1 MKKTFLVCIA
11 FSMALPFVACK
22 QASSESQSQSEP
34 QSKTTTSMIG
44 NYVTSDYNQRSE
56 GYDFI
61 AVSITSLTDS
71 TAKIAV
77 RSRADIKKPTCRFD
91 AVGAMQ
97 GKDTLTVQKDGETIY
112 FTLHNDTLNVSSPNP
127 NGLYYYCSG
136 GASLNQDYIKLTAPL
151 DESLL
156 DQRSYAQVL
165 NSDNLSFDIEVVGDT
180 LTVTP
185 YGLDVDNAPQKQNIA
200 GYTVVNAEIG
210 DLNTDGY
217 PEVFVYL
224 TSDGSGSYGKLI
236 GYSVNNGKSMSQV
249 CMPEVADNKEIN
261 QGYMG
266 HDEMAIVEST
276 FCQRFPIYKEGDTNA
291 KPTGGTRQIQYKL
304 VDGEACRT
312 LKVDKVV
319 EY

>member
-1 MKKTFLVCIA
+1 MKKTLSLCVALSI
-11 FSMALPFVACK
+11 ALPFTSCK
-22 QASSESQSQSEP
+22 QSNTESQTKSES
-34 QSKTTTSMIG
+34 TTSIIG
-44 NYVTSDYNQRSE
+44 SYATSDYNQRSE
-56 GYDFI
+56 GYDFV
-61 AVSITSLTDS
+61 AVTISQLTDS
-71 TAKIAV
+71 TAKVAV

-91 AVGAMQ
+91 AVGTMQ
-97 GKDTLTVQKDGETIY
+97 GKDTVLVQKDGESIY
-112 FTLHNDTLNVSSPNP
+112 FTVHSDTLNVSSPNP

-136 GASLNQDYIKLTAPL
+136 GASLDQDYIKLTAPL

-156 DQRSYAQVL
+156 DQRSYAEVL
-165 NSDNLSFDIEVVGDT
+165 NYNNYSFDVEVVGDT

-185 YGLDVDNAPQKQNIA
+185 YGLEISNEPQKQDIA
-200 GYTVVNAEIG
+200 GYTVVNAEVG
-210 DLNTDGY
+210 DLNIDGY

-249 CMPEVADNKEIN
+249 CMPEISENKEIS

-276 FCQRFPIYKEGDTNA
+276 FCQRFPVYKEGDTNA
-291 KPTGGTRQIQYKL
+291 KPTGGTRQVQYKL